1 VVLRPD
7 PWSEPDTLAEV
18 DDATGRIVQGCNL
31 GRLHRVRYW
40 ATRRLRKLAA
50 PVADSTDWAPFPDTI
65 QTDD

>member
-1 VVLRPD
+1 MVLRPD
-7 PWSEPDTLAEV
+7 PWAEPDTLAEV
-18 DDATGRIVQGCNL
+18 DDATGHIVQGCNL

-50 PVADSTDWAPFPDTI
+50 PVADSTDWALFPDTI